1 MKRVADIHR
10 GDRVETKDVITARWD
25 RSSKT
30 YDSRPGHGIQSER
43 EKEAWISLLNRSLGN
58 EPLNVLDVGCG
69 TGVISLILSEMG
81 HNVTGID
88 LSEGMLKRAKEKAY
102 KQNLRAEF
110 RLGDAE
116 NLSFE
121 DGSFDAVIN
130 RHLLWTLLNPERAV
144 AEWKRVL
151 KPDGKL
157 IIIDGNGNNRNSM
170 RRRIWRYFVSMPLI
184 LLTERRCPYRG
195 HYDRGIEGQL
205 PMKQRKRPEADV
217 KLLENLGFGVD
228 VMDVAVP
235 RNKTLLS
242 SLKYGSWDDR
252 GYFLVKGIKTIS

>member
-1 MKRVADIHR
+1 MDA
-10 GDRVETKDVITARWD
+10 KDVITQRWD

-43 EKEAWISLLNRSLGN
+43 EKDAWKSLLNRAFDDQKLD
-58 EPLNVLDVGCG
+58 VLDVGCG

-102 KQNLRAEF
+102 DQNLRAEF
-110 RLGDAE
+110 RLDDAE

-121 DGSFDAVIN
+121 NESFDAVIN

-144 AEWKRVL
+144 AKWKRVL
-151 KPDGKL
+151 KPGGKL

-170 RRRIWRYFVSMPLI
+170 RRRIWRYFVSMPLV
-184 LLTERRCPYRG
+184 LLTERRNPIRG
-195 HYDRGIEGQL
+195 HYDRGIEGEL
-205 PMKQRKRPEADV
+205 PMRQRKRPEADV
-217 KLLENLGFGVD
+217 KILKDLGFGVE
-228 VMDVAVP
+228 VMNVNVP
-235 RNKTLLS
+235 RTETLLS
-242 SLKYGSWDDR
+242 SLKYGSRSDR
-252 GYFLVKGIKTIS
+252 GYFLVKGIKATR

>member
-10 GDRVETKDVITARWD
+10 GDWVDAKDVITERWD

-43 EKEAWISLLNRSLGN
+43 EKEAWMSLLNRTLGN

-69 TGVISLILSEMG
+69 TGVITLVLSEMG

-88 LSEGMLKRAKEKAY
+88 LSKEMLKRAKDKAH
-102 KQNLRAEF
+102 KQKLRAEF

-151 KPDGKL
+151 KPGGKL
-157 IIIDGNGNNRNSM
+157 IIIDGSGDNRNSL
-170 RRRIWRYFVSMPLI
+170 RRRIWRYFVSMPLV
-184 LLTERRCPYRG
+184 LLTELRNPCHG
-195 HYDRGIEGQL
+195 HYGRGIEGQL
-205 PMKQRKRPEADV
+205 PMRQRKRPEADV
-217 KLLENLGFGVD
+217 KILKDLGFD
-228 VMDVAVP
+228 IEVMDAKVP
-235 RNKTLLS
+235 RNGTLLS
-242 SLKYGSWDDR
+242 SLKYGFRSDR
-252 GYFLVKGIKTIS
+252 GYFLVKGIKATR

>member
-1 MKRVADIHR
+1 MKRVADILR

-43 EKEAWISLLNRSLGN
+43 EKEAWKSLLNRSLGD
-58 EPLNVLDVGCG
+58 EPLDVLDVGCG
-69 TGVISLILSEMG
+69 TGVLSLLLSEMG

-88 LSEGMLKRAKEKAY
+88 LSEGMLGRAKKKAY
-102 KQNLRAEF
+102 DQNLRAEF
-110 RLGDAE
+110 RLDDAE

-121 DGSFDAVIN
+121 NASFDAVIN

-151 KPDGKL
+151 KPGGKL

-170 RRRIWRYFVSMPLI
+170 RRKIHRYFVSMPLV
-184 LLTERRCPYRG
+184 LLTERRNPCRG
-195 HYDRGIEGQL
+195 HYGRGIEGQL
-205 PMKQRKRPEADV
+205 PMRQRRRPEADV
-217 KLLENLGFGVD
+217 KILKDLGFGVE
-228 VMDVAVP
+228 VMNVNVP
-235 RNKTLLS
+235 RTETLLS
-242 SLKYGSWDDR
+242 SLKYGSSRDR
-252 GYFLVKGIKTIS
+252 GYFLVKGIKATR

>member
-1 MKRVADIHR
+1 VIVVDA
-10 GDRVETKDVITARWD
+10 KDVIKQKWN
-25 RSSKT
+25 RSSET
-30 YDSRPGHGIQSER
+30 YDSCPGHGIQSER
-43 EKEAWISLLNRSLGN
+43 EKDAWKSLLNKALGDESL
-58 EPLNVLDVGCG
+58 EVLDVGCG
-69 TGVISLILSEMG
+69 TGVLSLLLSEMG

-88 LSEGMLKRAKEKAY
+88 LSEGMLGRAKEKAY
-102 KQNLRAEF
+102 DQNLRAKF
-110 RLGDAE
+110 QLGDAE

-121 DGSFDAVIN
+121 NDFFDVVIN
-130 RHLLWTLLNPERAV
+130 RHLLWTLLDPERAV
-144 AEWKRVL
+144 FEWKRVL
-151 KPDGKL
+151 KPSGRV
-157 IIIDGNGNNRNSM
+157 IIIDGNWGDFNSM